1 MKMSDDTA
9 VTTASPLSIEIDVL
23 PAFCDIDAME
33 IVYHGNYVR
42 YLEMAR
48 SALLARYDYDY
59 PRMRESGYGWPIVD
73 MRLKYVRPVAY
84 GQALKVRATI
94 VEWEFRLRIEYEIRD
109 AQTGE
114 KLNAASTIQVAVDMS
129 TREMCYVCPP
139 VLWQKLGVEP

>member
-1 MKMSDDTA
+1 MKMSDDAA
-9 VTTASPLSIEIDVL
+9 VTAAPPLSIEIDVL

-42 YLEMAR
+42 YLEIAR
-48 SALLARYDYDY
+48 SALLAKYDYDY

-73 MRLKYVRPVAY
+73 MRLKYVRPVVY